1 MKSLVFVIQILCFMC
16 LSDLALAQ
24 ESFDRTIDII
34 SQSLKS
40 NVSWKTERT
49 EKKKT
54 DQKVFVLDKMVIKE
68 NIKDSQAGYTLQI
81 SEAPTRF
88 NPYEMLKE
96 NKPEGI
102 FYNFDDVN
110 NIIQTMTKGEDENG
124 DSTDILI
131 AYICKDNKVSV
142 IKMVSLSELQPKNR
156 AIYNQWISK
165 LSH

>member
-1 MKSLVFVIQILCFMC
+1 MC

-68 NIKDSQAGYTLQI
+68 NIKDSQADYTLQI

-88 NPYEMLKE
+88 NPYEVLKE

>member
-1 MKSLVFVIQILCFMC
+1 MC

-88 NPYEMLKE
+88 NPYEVLKE

-124 DSTDILI
+124 DSTKSIFLLQFCR
-131 AYICKDNKVSV
+131 YVSDAQMTPNHKRRLHHT
-142 IKMVSLSELQPKNR
+142 I
-156 AIYNQWISK
+156 
-165 LSH
+165 